1 MDLHFKV
8 GMKYLEFIKFDCIKT
23 LGKSC
28 TFCDKN
34 SWAGPPCSRVPQ
46 PMPDYESLPEYHY
59 EHVDSTPINIDGV
72 TRPVD
77 DFQPRKQ
84 INEAFRKEKF
94 H

>member
-1 MDLHFKV
+1 MIALKHLVNHAYFVIRILGQALHV
-8 GMKYLEFIKFDCIKT
+8 QG
-23 LGKSC
+23 
-28 TFCDKN
+28 
-34 SWAGPPCSRVPQ
+34 VPQ
-46 PMPDYESLPEYHY
+46 PMPDYESLSEYHY
-59 EHVDSTPINIDGV
+59 EHVDSKPINIDGV